1 MIMTQPGGLS
11 GPAEVEDGMDKVITI
26 SRQYGSGGREI
37 GAKIAEHF
45 GIPFYDNELITRAAK
60 ESGFAEA
67 HFENAEKKAS
77 NSLLYSI
84 AMGMNSYGN
93 QEMGF
98 THLSLDDRIFL
109 AQSDVI
115 RKVAAEGPCVIVGRC
130 ADYVLKDFDNVIN
143 VFIWA
148 DMPFRRERAI
158 RIDGLPENKAEENIL
173 KIDKRRANYY
183 NYHASEKWG
192 RAENY
197 HLSVK
202 SSYAGIDH
210 AVKVICTFIEGSE
223 EDK

>member
-1 MIMTQPGGLS
+1 MK
-11 GPAEVEDGMDKVITI
+11 KVITI

-37 GAKIAEHF
+37 GAKLAKELR
-45 GIPFYDNELITRAAK
+45 IPFYDNELITRAAK

-67 HFENAEKKAS
+67 AFHNAESKAS

-93 QEMGF
+93 QELGF
-98 THLSLDDRIFL
+98 SHLSLDDRIYL

-130 ADYVLKDFDNVIN
+130 ADYILKEMENVIN
-143 VFIWA
+143 IFICA
-148 DMPFRRERAI
+148 DLAFRVERAI
-158 RIDGLPENKAEENIL
+158 RIDHMAENKIEDNIL

-197 HLSVK
+197 HLSLK
-202 SSYAGIDH
+202 SSSIGIDGC
-210 AVKVICTFIEGSE
+210 VELIKRYVELNSEKVSYT
-223 EDK
+223 